1 MRTALIATYNYCY
14 ERFVGMKPLSE
25 RDENFFPSSS
35 TSLSSIPCRN
45 EATLWKRWEL
55 TGAFPVAILKPEN
68 VGMKPLSERDE
79 NKYQN
84 AELFLKISV
93 SRNEATLWKRWE
105 LCLSRNPVCN
115 VSNVCRNEA
124 TLWKRWERIQRLLHS
139 QLLQGNVG
147 MKPLSERDEN
157 IYTIFISVPSIDT
170 RRNEATLWKRWEP
183 IFNISNLFSIL
194 FSYEWSHSL
203 KEMRTCHC
211 ASIQLLHLCLCRNEA
226 TLWKR
231 WEPTSAVL
239 TAALLATC
247 RNEATLWKRW
257 EHTWIAT
264 HEIAYVLCRNEATL
278 WKRWEPMW
286 ILNKDWVKFW
296 MVGMKPLSERDENRR
311 AGLN

>member
-1 MRTALIATYNYCY
+1 MRTNSGP
-14 ERFVGMKPLSE
+14 FVPLSQSCLRRNE
-25 RDENFFPSSS
+25 ATLWKRWEHIFILYYRHECINPR
-35 TSLSSIPCRN
+35 RN

-55 TGAFPVAILKPEN
+55 EIPKL
-68 VGMKPLSERDE
+68 
-79 NKYQN
+79 
-84 AELFLKISV
+84 LKI
-93 SRNEATLWKRWE
+93 
-105 LCLSRNPVCN
+105 
-115 VSNVCRNEA
+115 
-124 TLWKRWERIQRLLHS
+124 
-139 QLLQGNVG
+139 
-147 MKPLSERDEN
+147 
-157 IYTIFISVPSIDT
+157 FI
-170 RRNEATLWKRWEP
+170 KG
-183 IFNISNLFSIL
+183 
-194 FSYEWSHSL
+194 
-203 KEMRTCHC
+203 
-211 ASIQLLHLCLCRNEA
+211 RNEA